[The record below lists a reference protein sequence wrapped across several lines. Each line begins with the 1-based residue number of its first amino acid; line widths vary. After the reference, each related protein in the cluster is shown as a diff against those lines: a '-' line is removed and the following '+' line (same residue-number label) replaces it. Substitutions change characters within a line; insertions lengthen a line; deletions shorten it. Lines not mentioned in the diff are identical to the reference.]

1 VSAQVKWEK
10 LKKAKSFCEYLDEE
24 KIEYQYCIKHP
35 EVLGCD
41 ESKRYYQRFQDYI
54 GCSYGICKHLVLRER
69 KGENRYFLIV
79 TDENKSID
87 LKKLKEKLGCSKL
100 EFAREEE
107 LKALLHT
114 YPGNV
119 SIFHLLY
126 ETEQKVN
133 LVLDQDL
140 LSYPSLAFHPLY
152 NGMSVFLE
160 PQEVIKFLQ
169 KMNRKVEMIEIPI
182 ALEKCLVKEA

>member
-1 VSAQVKWEK
+1 MSAQIKWEK
-10 LKKAKSFCEYLDEE
+10 IKEARSFCEYLEEE

-41 ESKRYYQRFQDYI
+41 ESKRYYQRFRDYI
-54 GCSYGICKHLVLRER
+54 GESYGICKHLVLRER
-69 KGENRYFLIV
+69 KGEKRYFLIV
-79 TDENKSID
+79 TDENKSVD
-87 LKKLKEKLGCSKL
+87 LKKLKERLDCGKL
-100 EFAREEE
+100 EFASKEE
-107 LKALLHT
+107 LETFLKT

-133 LVLDQDL
+133 LVLDQEL
-140 LSYPSLAFHPLY
+140 LEYPSLAFHPLY

-169 KMNRKVEMIEIPI
+169 KMNRTVEMIEIPRI
-182 ALEKCLVKEA
+182 SGKCLVKEA